1 MDSDAG
7 RALKAIFERRK
18 YKYLEEEVKDFAS
31 KKDITANDGLEISY
45 SNVGMNIAG
54 RILEVITLR
63 SFEQLMQERIT
74 RPL

>member
-1 MDSDAG
+1 M
-7 RALKAIFERRK
+7 
-18 YKYLEEEVKDFAS
+18 KDFAS